1 MSLHRAIAFRD
12 SFPQGSKE
20 YRSMDCFLRYACGHN
35 NPMSKSVWAERME
48 EIGCPVSIGFLEK
61 RIIRPARR
69 IYDFFGVKRFQGL
82 YLMIDDEDIEH
93 SAHFYREQGDS
104 MYSRRDI
111 LSSRL
116 TASRRR
122 PSLQTLNQ
130 IIIYPY
136 RDLHSIAFNAL
147 AQNTLPEPA
156 MIE

>member
-1 MSLHRAIAFRD
+1 MSLQYATEFRD

-20 YRSMDCFLRYACGHN
+20 YRSMDYFLRYARGHN

-48 EIGCPVSIGFLEK
+48 EIGCPVSIGFLER

-82 YLMIDDEDIEH
+82 FLMIDDDDIEH
-93 SAHFYREQGDS
+93 SAQFYHEQGDS
-104 MYSRRDI
+104 MYCRRDI

-116 TASRRR
+116 NASGRR

-130 IIIYPY
+130 IFTYPY
-136 RDLHSIAFNAL
+136 RDLHSIVFNAL